1 MSKFGEF
8 IIKMKLLVSI
18 TCLIALASAGGLMA
32 NIGQQCEP
40 TLNIYTVSSFQVTPW
55 PPYKNTNLN
64 MIMVGKL
71 STAETFKTMEIYVSY
86 KGASFYHESIAESG
100 TYAAGDTATINFKV
114 FLPDIAPS
122 GSYGVQVKL
131 TNTAG
136 TFLNCWQ
143 VAFTL

>member
-1 MSKFGEF
+1 
-8 IIKMKLLVSI
+8 MKLLVSI

-64 MIMVGKL
+64 M
-71 STAETFKTMEIYVSY
+71 TMEIYVSY